1 MAQQLAPP
9 KPVMRAADRLQ
20 SGATGHPRMRGA
32 RLIQRLQRV
41 RERLNELGDRAL
53 QDADTEE
60 DRLRRTLLIFASA
73 MMGFGAMLWL
83 WIYWAMGIKFS
94 ATVPFVYILATAASL
109 ALYLWRR
116 NFNVFRFT
124 QIALFLFVPFVMQ
137 WSIGSYV
144 SSSGV
149 MLWALLAPIGA
160 ILVYD
165 ARRSIPWFIAYVV
178 LAAVSGVFD
187 YYLASALPKNVS
199 MQTIAVFFALNF
211 VAMSS
216 IIYVLV
222 TYFMRQR
229 EKLQAALDRQH
240 VLLMKE
246 QAQSE
251 RLLLNILPAPI
262 AQRLKASGD
271 TIADGYANVTVMFAD
286 IKDFTRL
293 SGDQPP
299 IVIVESLNRVF
310 SHFDGL
316 AEKYALEKIKTIG
329 DAYMVAGGLIERMR
343 PEPAGDG
350 SAQTHAMLSMALDM
364 LAYMETLPPIG
375 DTRLRLHIG
384 LCTGPVVAGVIGIK
398 KFIYDLW
405 GDTVNLASRVTDKAS
420 AGNVLVDRQT
430 YLRMNGLYEFEGPI
444 ELDVRGKGEVQAY
457 RLLCRRRGVAAV
469 GPMRELN

>member
-1 MAQQLAPP
+1 M
-9 KPVMRAADRLQ
+9 
-20 SGATGHPRMRGA
+20 
-32 RLIQRLQRV
+32 IQRLRQ
-41 RERLNELGDRAL
+41 RLNDLGSRAI
-53 QDADTEE
+53 QEADNEQ

-73 MMGFGAMLWL
+73 MMGFGSMLWL
-83 WIYWAMGIKFS
+83 AIYWAMGIKFS
-94 ATVPFVYILATAASL
+94 ATVPFGYLLATAISL
-109 ALYLWRR
+109 AMFLYTR
-116 NFNVFRFT
+116 NFDVFRFI
-124 QIALFLFVPFVMQ
+124 QISLFLFVPFVMQ

-149 MLWALLAPIGA
+149 MLWALLAPVGA

-165 ARRSIPWFIAYVV
+165 ARQSIPWFVAYIV

-187 YYLASALPKNVS
+187 YYLASELPKNVS
-199 MQTIAVFFALNF
+199 MQTIAVFFTLNF

-229 EKLQAALDRQH
+229 EKLQAALDSEH
-240 VLLMKE
+240 VLLLRE

-251 RLLLNILPAPI
+251 RLLLNILPRPI
-262 AQRLKASGD
+262 AERLKASPD
-271 TIADGYANVTVMFAD
+271 TIADGFANVTVMFAD

-293 SGDQPP
+293 SGAQPP

-329 DAYMVAGGLIERMR
+329 DAYMVAGGLIGRQHSDAT
-343 PEPAGDG
+343 AGG
-350 SAQTHAMLSMALDM
+350 MAHTHAMLSMALDM

-375 DTRLRLHIG
+375 DTHLMLHIG

-405 GDTVNLASRVTDKAS
+405 GDTVNLASRVTDKAT
-420 AGNVLVDRQT
+420 AGTVLVDLNT
-430 YLRMNGLYEFEGPI
+430 YQRMNALYEFEGPI
-444 ELDVRGKGEVQAY
+444 TLDVRGKGEVTAY
-457 RLLCRRRGVAAV
+457 KLLRRRSGVAAY
-469 GPMRELN
+469 GPVRELN

>member
-1 MAQQLAPP
+1 
-9 KPVMRAADRLQ
+9 VF
-20 SGATGHPRMRGA
+20 
-32 RLIQRLQRV
+32 QRLRQ
-41 RERLNELGDRAL
+41 RLNELGNRAI
-53 QDADTEE
+53 QDAE
-60 DRLRRTLLIFASA
+60 DEQDQLRRTLLIFASA
-73 MMGFGAMLWL
+73 LMGFGSVLWL
-83 WIYWAMGIKFS
+83 GIYWAMGIKFS
-94 ATVPFVYILATAASL
+94 ATVPLAYLCATAVSL
-109 ALYLWRR
+109 ALFLRTR
-116 NFNVFRFT
+116 NFDLFRCL
-124 QIALFLFVPFVMQ
+124 QLCLFLFVPFVMQ

-160 ILVYD
+160 VLVYD
-165 ARRSIPWFIAYVV
+165 ARQSIPWFFSYVV

-187 YYLASALPKNVS
+187 YYLASALPKNIG
-199 MQTIAVFFALNF
+199 MQTIAVFFTLNF

-229 EKLQAALDRQH
+229 EKLQAALDREH
-240 VLLMKE
+240 VMLLKE

-262 AQRLKASGD
+262 AERLKASGD

-329 DAYMVAGGLIERMR
+329 DAYMVAGGLIERTGAETR
-343 PEPAGDG
+343 ADG
-350 SAQTHAMLSMALDM
+350 FAHTHAMLSMALDM
-364 LAYMETLPPIG
+364 LAYMETVPPIG
-375 DTRLRLHIG
+375 GTRLKLHIG

-405 GDTVNLASRVTDKAS
+405 GDTVNLASRVTDKAG
-420 AGNVLVDRQT
+420 AGSVLVDTQT
-430 YLRMNGLYEFEGPI
+430 YLCMRTLYEFEGPI
-444 ELDVRGKGEVQAY
+444 MLDVRGKGEVNAY
-457 RLLCRRRGVAAV
+457 KLLNRRGGVAAIE
-469 GPMRELN
+469 PARELN

>member
-1 MAQQLAPP
+1 
-9 KPVMRAADRLQ
+9 
-20 SGATGHPRMRGA
+20 
-32 RLIQRLQRV
+32 
-41 RERLNELGDRAL
+41 
-53 QDADTEE
+53 
-60 DRLRRTLLIFASA
+60 
-73 MMGFGAMLWL
+73 
-83 WIYWAMGIKFS
+83 
-94 ATVPFVYILATAASL
+94 
-109 ALYLWRR
+109 
-116 NFNVFRFT
+116 
-124 QIALFLFVPFVMQ
+124 
-137 WSIGSYV
+137 
-144 SSSGV
+144 
-149 MLWALLAPIGA
+149 
-160 ILVYD
+160 
-165 ARRSIPWFIAYVV
+165 
-178 LAAVSGVFD
+178 VSGVFD
-187 YYLASALPKNVS
+187 YYLASAVPKNIA
-199 MQTIAVFFALNF
+199 MQTIAVFFTLNF

-229 EKLQAALDRQH
+229 EKLQAALDREH
-240 VLLMKE
+240 LMLLRE

-329 DAYMVAGGLIERMR
+329 DAYMVAGGLIERTGV
-343 PEPAGDG
+343 ET
-350 SAQTHAMLSMALDM
+350 SAQGFSHIDAMLSMALDM
-364 LAYMETLPPIG
+364 LAYMDTVPPIG
-375 DTRLRLHIG
+375 ETRLKLHIG

-420 AGNVLVDRQT
+420 AGSVLVDTQT
-430 YLRMNGLYEFEGPI
+430 YLRMNTLYDFEGPI
-444 ELDVRGKGEVQAY
+444 VLDVRGKGEVHAY
-457 RLLCRRRGVAAV
+457 RLLNRRSGVAV
-469 GPMRELN
+469 IGPARELN

>member
-1 MAQQLAPP
+1 M
-9 KPVMRAADRLQ
+9 
-20 SGATGHPRMRGA
+20 
-32 RLIQRLQRV
+32 IQRLRQ
-41 RERLNELGDRAL
+41 RLNELGSRAIL
-53 QDADTEE
+53 ESGDEQDQ
-60 DRLRRTLLIFASA
+60 LRKTLLIFASA
-73 MMGFGAMLWL
+73 LMGIGSMLWL
-83 WIYWAMGIKFS
+83 TIYWAMGIKFS
-94 ATVPFVYILATAASL
+94 ATVPLIYVAATAASL
-109 ALYLWRR
+109 AYYLWSS
-116 NFNVFRFT
+116 NFDVFRLV
-124 QIALFLFVPFVMQ
+124 QISLFLFVPFVMQ

-165 ARRSIPWFIAYVV
+165 ARQSIPWFFAYIV
-178 LAAVSGVFD
+178 LAVVSGVFD
-187 YYLASALPKNVS
+187 FYLASELPRNVS
-199 MQTIAVFFALNF
+199 MQTIAVFFSLNF

-229 EKLQAALDRQH
+229 EKLQAALDREH
-240 VLLMKE
+240 LLLLRE

-251 RLLLNILPAPI
+251 RLLLNVLPAPI
-262 AQRLKASGD
+262 AQRLKAGGD
-271 TIADGYANVTVMFAD
+271 TIADGFSNVTVMFAD

-329 DAYMVAGGLIERMR
+329 DAYMVAGGLLERQVADTG
-343 PEPAGDG
+343 PDNFAH
-350 SAQTHAMLSMALDM
+350 TYAMLNMALDM
-364 LAYMETLPPIG
+364 LDYMETLPPIG

-384 LCTGPVVAGVIGIK
+384 LTTGPVVAGVIGLK

-420 AGNVLVDRQT
+420 EGSVLVDANT
-430 YLRMNGLYEFEGPI
+430 YNHMHVLFDFEGPFS
-444 ELDVRGKGEVQAY
+444 LDVRGKGEVKAY
-457 RLLCRRRGVAAV
+457 RLIGRRQGVPALGPVRG
-469 GPMRELN
+469 LN

>member
-1 MAQQLAPP
+1 VIL
-9 KPVMRAADRLQ
+9 RL
-20 SGATGHPRMRGA
+20 R
-32 RLIQRLQRV
+32 QRLNQ
-41 RERLNELGDRAL
+41 LGSSAIL
-53 QDADTEE
+53 EADSEQ

-73 MMGFGAMLWL
+73 LMGFGSMLWL
-83 WIYWAMGIKFS
+83 GIYWAMGIKFS
-94 ATVPFVYILATAASL
+94 ATVPLVYILATAVSL
-109 ALYLWRR
+109 AVFLWTR
-116 NFNVFRFT
+116 NFDVFRLV
-124 QIALFLFVPFVMQ
+124 QIGLFLFVPFVMQ

-149 MLWALLAPIGA
+149 MLWALLAPVGA

-165 ARRSIPWFIAYVV
+165 ARQSIPWFVAYIV

-187 YYLASALPKNVS
+187 YYLASELPKNVS
-199 MQTIAVFFALNF
+199 MQTVAVFFTLNF

-222 TYFMRQR
+222 TYFMRQS
-229 EKLQAALDRQH
+229 EKQQAALDREH
-240 VLLMKE
+240 LLLMRE

-262 AQRLKASGD
+262 AERLKASRD
-271 TIADGYANVTVMFAD
+271 TIADGFANVTVMFAD

-329 DAYMVAGGLIERMR
+329 DAYMVAGGLIER
-343 PEPAGDG
+343 PGSKAAPDG
-350 SAQTHAMLSMALDM
+350 LAHTHAMLSMALDM
-364 LAYMETLPPIG
+364 LDYMEALPPVG
-375 DTRLRLHIG
+375 DTHLKLHIG

-405 GDTVNLASRVTDKAS
+405 GDTVNLASRVTDKAT
-420 AGNVLVDRQT
+420 AGSVLVDANT
-430 YLRMNGLYEFEGPI
+430 YQRMNALYEFEGPI
-444 ELDVRGKGEVQAY
+444 ILDVRGKGEVIAY
-457 RLLCRRRGVAAV
+457 KLLGRRSGVAV
-469 GPMRELN
+469 LGPMRELN